1 MSNDGFKNDI
11 ERAEHVALIFASV
24 VTGFTVGVIVWSIL
38 GVS

>member
-24 VTGFTVGVIVWSIL
+24 VTGISVGVITWGIL
-38 GVS
+38 GV